1 MLFIAMFRKERNL
14 TVPVSVQ
21 KDIKSR
27 LGQGQSQRQTARE
40 LELSRNT
47 VAKYAAREDFSPAP
61 KITKPRSKMEPYA
74 GIVTSWLAQARVS
87 DCLCKWVLE

>member
-27 LGQGQSQRQTARE
+27 LGQGQSQRQIARE

-47 VAKYAAREDFSPAP
+47 VAKYVAREDFSPAP
-61 KITKPRSKMEPYA
+61 KITKPRSKIGALCRNRHELA
-74 GIVTSWLAQARVS
+74 GPG
-87 DCLCKWVLE
+87 

>member
-1 MLFIAMFRKERNL
+1 M

-61 KITKPRSKMEPYA
+61 KITKPPSKMEPYA
-74 GIVTSWLAQARVS
+74 VIVTSWLAQARVS